1 MRKAGQLLSV
11 QFFEVYASQSVSHIQ
26 CKGGITYV
34 LHLTVTIY
42 CQEHMQC
49 ILTSNSC
56 TIETTHHKATTTKS
70 KIIQQINGSAQNS
83 NNMYWSLN
91 NNVGGLSRP
100 HKLSFFLFKI
110 LDLEPIDQSQYTG
123 QPRASKA
130 CSSCT
135 CHSID

>member
-1 MRKAGQLLSV
+1 M
-11 QFFEVYASQSVSHIQ
+11 
-26 CKGGITYV
+26 

-49 ILTSNSC
+49 ILTSNSY
-56 TIETTHHKATTTKS
+56 TIETTHHKAITTKS
-70 KIIQQINGSAQNS
+70 ITIQQINGSAQNS

-110 LDLEPIDQSQYTG
+110 FDLEPIDQSQHTG
-123 QPRASKA
+123 QPSTSKA